1 MNILKSILILILA
14 AALTVGCFWIIDS
27 YPNIFHASNTVNS
40 TTVDVASDLTGR
52 IYGLE
57 TEASSDEL
65 ENYETGVNK
74 EVSAYVH
81 AHSGS
86 SSGGGGSY
94 YYDDDD
100 YYYSGSSGG
109 AYYDDSGEPDGPSGG
124 YWVPVYEDE
133 TEYNYCQDCHRWYE
147 GLGYCPYPDC
157 PGRYPNQ

>member
-40 TTVDVASDLTGR
+40 TTVDVASVLTGR

-57 TEASSDEL
+57 TGVSSDEL
-65 ENYETGVNK
+65 ENYETDVNK

-100 YYYSGSSGG
+100 YYYSSSSVGGCYDDGESSGG
-109 AYYDDSGEPDGPSGG
+109 GDVWVDLDDTI
-124 YWVPVYEDE
+124 YNICHICY
-133 TEYNYCQDCHRWYE
+133 TEYI
-147 GLGYCPYPDC
+147 GTGGCPNPTC
-157 PGRYPNQ
+157 PGYNP